1 MREDKQ
7 LWSTFVKAFGWG
19 SKKGL
24 APFQTL
30 DHLLIIE
37 TDFFIAVANLLSLK
51 DTRLDMQSKVLRAGI
66 AAEEKKIQMQ
76 MIYHVDAINLT
87 YGVLL
92 NN

>member
-1 MREDKQ
+1 MLKPLDE
-7 LWSTFVKAFGWG
+7 AP
-19 SKKGL
+19 KKGL

-30 DHLLIIE
+30 DHSLIIE

-66 AAEEKKIQMQ
+66 AAEREKKKQMQ